1 MYSSKKSLQKAAVP
15 GLLPVAAAGVE
26 QLGKVA
32 GIDLDYGQAL
42 TLITLVYGAIRGIRN
57 WFKNRHK

>member
-1 MYSSKKSLQKAAVP
+1 MYSPKKSLQKAIVP

-26 QLGKVA
+26 QLGKIA
-32 GIDLDYGQAL
+32 GVEVDFSQAL

-57 WFKNRHK
+57 WVKNRHK